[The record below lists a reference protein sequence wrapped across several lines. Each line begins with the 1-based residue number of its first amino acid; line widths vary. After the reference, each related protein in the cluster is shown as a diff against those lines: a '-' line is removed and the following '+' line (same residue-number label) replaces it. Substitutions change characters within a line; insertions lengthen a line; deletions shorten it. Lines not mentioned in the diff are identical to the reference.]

1 MSSFRK
7 PKTLLTENPGAYAN
21 GVWAMGVRTWRTIQA
36 SVQPVT
42 KASDLKTLPEG
53 RHLSDFVKI
62 YTDERLRVTA
72 DGEGVQP
79 DIIVQL
85 GYGYEIIDI
94 APNQSDVINHYKYIA
109 AKVFAITDPADWISG
124 AVQRP

>member
-1 MSSFRK
+1 MGFRL
-7 PKTLLTENPGAYAN
+7 PKTLLTEHPGAYAN
-21 GVWAMGVRTWRTIQA
+21 GQWVPGVRLYHTIQA

-42 KASDLKTLPEG
+42 RATDLKTLPEG

-62 YTDERLRVTA
+62 YTDEKLQVTA

-79 DIIVQL
+79 DIIVQ
-85 GYGYEIIDI
+85 GGFGYEIIDI
-94 APNQSDVINHYKYIA
+94 APNRSEVINHYKYIA
-109 AKVFAITDPADWISG
+109 AKVFAIADPTEWTSG